1 MTDTKIKHNSFL
13 VLGRAGMDLYADPP
27 GTELARAKQFV
38 SALGGSAANTA
49 AGITRLGGNATLI
62 SAVSNDAVGRFTLNK
77 LNDHGISAQYVSTIS
92 GEPRNSLAV
101 VETRSENC
109 QSVIYR
115 NNAADFQLAEHHLDF
130 DGIGALIITG
140 TALAV
145 SPSREATLAMMNQAQ
160 AANIPIILD
169 VDYRPY
175 SWTSAQDASLTCL
188 TAARMCAIV
197 VGNDEEFDVMAK
209 GAGLELAATLA
220 KETADIVVYKMGHLG
235 SKTFAGD
242 QNFETPI
249 FKVLALKPTGA
260 GDSFLAAFVT
270 SLASGHDVKSAVR
283 RGSAAAAI
291 VVTRI
296 GCAPAMPNETELTDF
311 MNSHK
316 S

>member
-1 MTDTKIKHNSFL
+1 MTDATIKYNSFL
-13 VLGRAGMDLYADPP
+13 ILGRAGMDLYADPS
-27 GTELARAKQFV
+27 GTEIERAEKFTT
-38 SALGGSAANTA
+38 ALGGSAANTA
-49 AGITRLGGNATLI
+49 AGITRMGGNATLI

-77 LNDHGISAQYVSTIS
+77 LKDHRISATYVSVVS

-101 VETRSENC
+101 VESRSENC

-115 NNAADFQLAEHHLDF
+115 NNAADFQLGMHALDF
-130 DGIGALIITG
+130 NGIGALIITG

-145 SPSREATLAMMNQAQ
+145 SPSREATFAMMGQAQ
-160 AANIPIILD
+160 AANIPIVLD

-175 SWTSAQDASLTCL
+175 SWTSAEDAATTCL
-188 TAARMCAIV
+188 AAARMCSIV

-220 KETADIVVYKMGHLG
+220 KETAKIVVYKMGPLG
-235 SKTFAGD
+235 SVTFAGN
-242 QNFETPI
+242 QKFETPI
-249 FKVLALKPTGA
+249 FKVKALKPTGA

-291 VVTRI
+291 VVTRV
-296 GCAPAMPNETELTDF
+296 GCAPAMPNETELTSF
-311 MNSHK
+311 MKTHES
-316 S
+316 